1 MTMINFD
8 PSNAEQLKPAPGRL
22 LISEPFLPDPNFSR
36 SVVFITEH
44 QEAGSVGFVLNRP
57 LEVGLK
63 EVMEMNVPIT
73 VPLYMGG
80 PVQQETLH
88 IIHRHPGLGEEAYE
102 VMDGIYWGAN
112 FEALKSLLNNNELDP
127 ADFRFFLGYSGWGE
141 GQLENEMNYNSWIV
155 TRASQEVIFSKDSE
169 SMWQEV
175 MKAMG
180 GKFSILAN
188 SPEDPQMN

>member
-8 PSNAEQLKPAPGRL
+8 QSEAEKMDPQAGRL

-36 SVVFITEH
+36 SVVFLTEH

-57 LEVGLK
+57 LELK
-63 EVMEMNVPIT
+63 LDDVMEIDTSVPF
-73 VPLYMGG
+73 PLYMGG

-88 IIHRHPGLGEEAYE
+88 ILHRHPGLGEESLE

-112 FEALKSLLNNNELDP
+112 FEALKTMLSNNEVDP
-127 ADFRFFLGYSGWGE
+127 SDFRFFLGYSGWGE
-141 GQLENEMNYNSWIV
+141 GQLQNEMSYNSWIV
-155 TRASQEVIFSKDSE
+155 TKASQEIIFSKDSE
-169 SMWQEV
+169 TMWQEV

>member
-1 MTMINFD
+1 MTTLNFGHSESQNLT
-8 PSNAEQLKPAPGRL
+8 PTAGRL

-36 SVVFITEH
+36 SVVFLTEH
-44 QEAGSVGFVLNRP
+44 QDAGSVGFVLNRP
-57 LEVGLK
+57 MDISLA
-63 EVMEMNVPIT
+63 EVMEFEVPVPI
-73 VPLYMGG
+73 PLYMGG

-88 IIHRHPGLGEEAYE
+88 ILHRHPGLGEEGLE

-112 FEALKSLLNNNELDP
+112 FEALKTMITNNELDP

-141 GQLENEMNYNSWIV
+141 GQLENELSHNSWIV
-155 TRASQEVIFSKDSE
+155 TEASQEIVFSKDSE
-169 SMWQEV
+169 SMWKEV